1 MLRVGLDVSPLAL
14 TKAGT
19 ARYLTSLLD
28 GLEAEPDVE
37 LRRYAL
43 SGSGRVKKIVRDAY
57 WYRFSLPRAARSDS
71 VEVLHAPSMRA
82 PFRSSAPLAVTVH
95 DLAVLRQ
102 PEKFNT
108 WTRRYSAYALPRVAR
123 AADAIVVGSAFSRDE
138 IVELLDVPGDRIRV
152 IPYGVGPPF
161 IADGPAADGDY
172 VLAVSTREQRKNLAR
187 LVEGFQRAGPEG
199 LELRIVGAEG
209 WADVR
214 IHGDRVHTLNRV
226 DDDELAR
233 LYRGAAAVAYVS
245 LYEGFGLPVLEA
257 MACARPVV
265 APAGPPFNEFAHG
278 IAFEVDPRD
287 ADSIARGLQQA
298 AAAGSQA
305 VGPRRAADFTWD
317 RAVQSHLD
325 LYRELAG

>member
-102 PEKFNT
+102 PETFNA

-138 IVELLDVPGDRIRV
+138 IVELLHVPLERVRV

-161 IADGPAADGDY
+161 SAEGPAAEGD
-172 VLAVSTREQRKNLAR
+172 
-187 LVEGFQRAGPEG
+187 
-199 LELRIVGAEG
+199 
-209 WADVR
+209 
-214 IHGDRVHTLNRV
+214 
-226 DDDELAR
+226 
-233 LYRGAAAVAYVS
+233 
-245 LYEGFGLPVLEA
+245 
-257 MACARPVV
+257 
-265 APAGPPFNEFAHG
+265 
-278 IAFEVDPRD
+278 
-287 ADSIARGLQQA
+287 
-298 AAAGSQA
+298 
-305 VGPRRAADFTWD
+305 
-317 RAVQSHLD
+317 
-325 LYRELAG
+325 